1 VIFAFTDGDV
11 WRPGIGDPTVMGWVT
26 VVAYFGAALLCFR
39 EALAVKRNPASR
51 DKKLFWSTLA
61 FLLVFLGFNKQLD
74 LQTLLTLTG
83 RRIAIAQ
90 GWYENRRIVQAIFVA
105 MVGAAGLLSIWFMS
119 RLVRRHP
126 DLRLALVG
134 FVALLVFVIV
144 RAASFHHVDQLIN
157 FHFAG
162 VRMNWVLELGAISL
176 VSMGALNAGKRTR
189 NDREDIPPRELATA
203 R

>member
-1 VIFAFTDGDV
+1 
-11 WRPGIGDPTVMGWVT
+11 
-26 VVAYFGAALLCFR
+26 
-39 EALAVKRNPASR
+39 
-51 DKKLFWSTLA
+51 
-61 FLLVFLGFNKQLD
+61 
-74 LQTLLTLTG
+74 
-83 RRIAIAQ
+83 
-90 GWYENRRIVQAIFVA
+90 
-105 MVGAAGLLSIWFMS
+105 
-119 RLVRRHP
+119 
-126 DLRLALVG
+126 
-134 FVALLVFVIV
+134 V

>member
-1 VIFAFTDGDV
+1 MIFAFTDGDV
-11 WRPGIGDPTVMGWVT
+11 WRPGIGDPTLMGWVT

-39 EALAVKRNPASR
+39 EALAVKTNPANR
-51 DKKLFWSTLA
+51 DKRLFWWTLTV
-61 FLLVFLGFNKQLD
+61 LLVFLGFNKQLD

-90 GWYENRRIVQAIFVA
+90 GWYESRRAVQLIFVA
-105 MVGAAGLLSIWFMS
+105 LIGAAGLLSVWLMT
-119 RLVRRHP
+119 RLVRKHP
-126 DLRLALVG
+126 ELRLALVG
-134 FVALLVFVIV
+134 FVALLAFVVI

-162 VRMNWVLELGAISL
+162 VRMNWVLELGAITL
-176 VSMGALNAGKRTR
+176 VSMGAWKAGMRAR
-189 NDREDIPPRELATA
+189 NDGEDLPPQELVTA

>member
-1 VIFAFTDGDV
+1 MIFAFTDGDV

-39 EALAVKRNPASR
+39 EAMAVKRNVATR
-51 DKKLFWSTLA
+51 DKRLFWSTLA
-61 FLLVFLGFNKQLD
+61 FVLVFLGFNKQLD

-90 GWYENRRIVQAIFVA
+90 GWYENRRVVQLIFVA
-105 MVGAAGLLSIWFMS
+105 LIGAAGLLSIWFMN
-119 RLVRRHP
+119 RLVRKYP
-126 DLRLALVG
+126 ELRLALVG
-134 FVALLVFVIV
+134 FVAILAFVVI

-157 FHFAG
+157 FRLGG
-162 VRMNWVLELGAISL
+162 VRMNWLLELGAIAL
-176 VSMGALNAGKRTR
+176 VTMGAWKAGTR
-189 NDREDIPPRELATA
+189 ARNEGEDIPPRELATA